1 MTLLLGSMLI
11 SLVFF
16 GLVRGNYVSFKVNM
30 SCENGVC
37 SRKADQG
44 PCVVK
49 DDQQRLFRWEP
60 VKVFYFLVPR
70 SNIRFYL
77 SHYFTHMIVSKT

>member
-16 GLVRGNYVSFKVNM
+16 GLVRGNYVSVKVNM

-49 DDQQRLFRWEP
+49 DDRQRLFRWEP
-60 VKVFYFLVPR
+60 VKVFYFLCTKIKHEIIFV
-70 SNIRFYL
+70 SLFYP
-77 SHYFTHMIVSKT
+77 HDRE